1 MIKFVVCAEGNVMD
15 VHSETNDIEMATDL
29 FAQLCADHQFYSVHL
44 YDGDTGEVYAYQ
56 TIVHSPEGVTITQW
70 MAN

>member
-29 FAQLCADHQFYSVHL
+29 FEQLCADHQFYSVHL

-56 TIVHSPEGVTITQW
+56 TIVHSPEGVTITKW
-70 MAN
+70 VAN